1 MGYPEI
7 KRIFEIHPPI
17 FVMISC
23 NKNLILAA
31 GTKIDTNAQKKKH
44 FEKRIPQ
51 DCSIIF
57 QLIFDKSI

>member
-31 GTKIDTNAQKKKH
+31 GTKIYANAQKKT
-44 FEKRIPQ
+44 F
-51 DCSIIF
+51 
-57 QLIFDKSI
+57 

>member
-1 MGYPEI
+1 MGYPGI

-31 GTKIDTNAQKKKH
+31 GTKIYTNAQKKTFLKKDPAGLWH
-44 FEKRIPQ
+44 NFWQ
-51 DCSIIF
+51 F
-57 QLIFDKSI
+57 LDKSI